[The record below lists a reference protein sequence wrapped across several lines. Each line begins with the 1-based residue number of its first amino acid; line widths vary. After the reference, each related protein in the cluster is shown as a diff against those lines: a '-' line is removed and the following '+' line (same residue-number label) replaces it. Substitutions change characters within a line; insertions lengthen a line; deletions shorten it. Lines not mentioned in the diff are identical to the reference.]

1 MNALKT
7 QTIKNLTYQIMKKNL
22 THQIIKNLTNT
33 MKNLIMKNR
42 IMKNLIMK
50 NRISK
55 RTQK

>member
-7 QTIKNLTYQIMKKNL
+7 QTIKNLTSQIMKKNL
-22 THQIIKNLTNT
+22 THQTIKNLTN
-33 MKNLIMKNR
+33 

-55 RTQK
+55 RTQKLIMN